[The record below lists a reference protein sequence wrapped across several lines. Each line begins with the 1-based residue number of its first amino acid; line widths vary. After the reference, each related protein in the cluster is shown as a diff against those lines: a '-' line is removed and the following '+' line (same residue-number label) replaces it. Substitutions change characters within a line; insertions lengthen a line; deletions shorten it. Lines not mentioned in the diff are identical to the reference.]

1 MSDLPK
7 HGLTF
12 RDVVL
17 LEDGREAFAHL
28 QESLEAE
35 LQPQGAL
42 EQDLFQ
48 QLVVAAWN
56 LRRVRR
62 LEAKLV
68 PDVSDPLLDDMAE
81 ATLARLARHQVRF
94 ERSYFRCLRELR
106 LLQTNRALRSFTQKA
121 PREPLP
127 VLASVAEITKRT
139 HSPNFPSPA
148 NRALSEFERETEL
161 LMARGS
167 PPPEPDA
174 C

>member
-1 MSDLPK
+1 MSDHQQSQ

-17 LEDGREAFAHL
+17 LEDEKEAFAHL

-42 EQDLFQ
+42 EQDLFR

-56 LRRVRR
+56 IRRVRR

-68 PDVSDPLLDDMAE
+68 PDVSDPMLED
-81 ATLARLARHQVRF
+81 LADPALTRLARYQARF

-106 LLQTNRALRSFTQKA
+106 ILQTNRALRSCMEPRKTE
-121 PREPLP
+121 REPLP

-148 NRALSEFERETEL
+148 NRPC
-161 LMARGS
+161 GS
-167 PPPEPDA
+167 SSAKPSS
-174 C
+174 